1 MASIISA
8 MVHLEP
14 PAAHDWDF
22 ARSMSGLALLAEIGT
37 EHGVALGVMLQ
48 GTGLT
53 AADLRDHQR
62 EVSAAQELRVIR
74 NLVGAAPSVDGVA
87 VGARYH
93 LTTFGI
99 FGFALMSS
107 RTVLDA
113 MNIALRFID
122 LSHTFSIPEVSVAA
136 GETVVELD
144 AARLPADLRRFL
156 VERDL
161 VATTQVLAELRPDG
175 VPLAWVELEFPE
187 PVSTTA
193 YVAALGVVPRFAAPR
208 NAFAFDARLL
218 REPLPQAN
226 PQAVAMSEEM
236 CRDMVTRRRRTGMTQ
251 QVRVQVAQQLG
262 RGAAMEDVAA
272 ALGLSTRTL
281 RRRLADE
288 ATSYQ
293 AVLDEVRESLA
304 ERMLATGRLTVE
316 DVAQRLGY
324 AEASSFIHAFK
335 RWKGTTPAAYVREL
349 T

>member
-1 MASIISA
+1 
-8 MVHLEP
+8 VHLEP
-14 PAAHDWDF
+14 PAAQDWDF
-22 ARSMSGLALLAEIGT
+22 ARSMSGLVLLADIGT
-37 EHGVALGVMLQ
+37 EHGVELGVMLR
-48 GTGLT
+48 GTGLA
-53 AADLRDHQR
+53 AADLRDHER

-74 NLVGAAPSVDGVA
+74 NLIGAAPSVDGVT

-122 LSHTFSIPEVSVAA
+122 LSHTFSIPEVSVAG
-136 GETVVELD
+136 GEAVVELD

-161 VATTQVLAELRPDG
+161 VATTRVLGELRPGG
-175 VPLAWVELEFPE
+175 VPLSRVDLEFPE
-187 PVSTTA
+187 PANPAVYA
-193 YVAALGVVPRFAAPR
+193 DALGIAPRFGSPR
-208 NAFAFDARLL
+208 NAFAFDAQLL
-218 REPLPQAN
+218 AEPLPLAN

-236 CRDMVTRRRRTGMTQ
+236 CRDMVTRRRRTGVTQ
-251 QVRVQVAQQLG
+251 QVRVQIAQQLG
-262 RGAAMEDVAA
+262 RGAAMEDVAS
-272 ALGLSTRTL
+272 ALGLSARTL

-288 ATSYQ
+288 DASYQ
-293 AVLDEVRESLA
+293 GVLDEVRESLA
-304 ERMLATGRLTVE
+304 ERMLATGRLTVG

-335 RWKGTTPAAYVREL
+335 RWKGTTPAAYVRQL
-349 T
+349 R

>member
-1 MASIISA
+1 

-14 PAAHDWDF
+14 PAAHDWNF
-22 ARSMSGLALLAEIGT
+22 ARSMSGLSLLADIGI
-37 EHGVALGVMLQ
+37 EQGVDLRVMLQ
-48 GTGLT
+48 GTGLS
-53 AADLRDHQR
+53 AADLRDHER
-62 EVSAAQELRVIR
+62 EVLAEQELRVVR
-74 NLVGAAPSVDGVA
+74 NLVGAAPSVTGVA

-122 LSHTFSIPEVSVAA
+122 LSHTFSMPHVSVDGGQA
-136 GETVVELD
+136 VVQLE
-144 AARLPADLRRFL
+144 ATRVPADLRRFL

-161 VATTQVLAELRPDG
+161 VATTRVLGELRPDG
-175 VPLAWVELEFPE
+175 VPLAWVELEFAEPE
-187 PVSTTA
+187 SVA
-193 YVAALGVVPRFAAPR
+193 EHVAALGVLPRFAAPR

-218 REPLPQAN
+218 GEPLPLAN

-236 CRDMVTRRRRTGMTQ
+236 CRDMVSRRRRTGFTQ
-251 QVRVQVAQQLG
+251 QVRVQVAQQVG
-262 RGAAMEDVAA
+262 RGAVMEEVAS

-281 RRRLADE
+281 RRRLAAED
-288 ATSYQ
+288 ATYQ
-293 AVLDEVRESLA
+293 GVLHEVRQSLA

-335 RWKGTTPAAYVREL
+335 RWTGTTPAAYVRQL
-349 T
+349 R